1 MITTSRYILFT
12 INLIEALM
20 YFVDLC
26 KIDMIYW
33 YSEYNQHCLSV
44 TQFRSFILNTKIMMH
59 KTKYTISINNRDI

>member
-1 MITTSRYILFT
+1 
-12 INLIEALM
+12 M